1 MNERPGV
8 TPKRYRCPS
17 CGGPQNEVYEGDG
30 PNGDDHI
37 ECACGVG
44 YFGAMAPGENE
55 QPRSYVE
62 LDL

>member
-1 MNERPGV
+1 MPERAGN

-17 CGGPQNEVYEGDG
+17 CGGTQNEVYEGDG

-44 YFGAMAPGENE
+44 YFGAMALGVNE
-55 QPRSYVE
+55 RPWSGVE
-62 LDL
+62 MDL